1 MSVEERLAKLREA
14 YGAALPAKLAEL
26 RAGLLAANSVETIDA
41 ARMLAHRLRG
51 TAATYGFPDVSDAC
65 ARIEDALEANAAP
78 SPDALAT
85 LASTLPAR

>member
-1 MSVEERLAKLREA
+1 MSVADRLAKLREA

-26 RAGLLAANSVETIDA
+26 RAALLVADSVETVAA

-51 TAATYGFPDVSDAC
+51 TAATYGFPEVSEAC

-78 SPDALAT
+78 SPDERSQITAMLGE
-85 LASTLPAR
+85 R

>member
-1 MSVEERLAKLREA
+1 LSVDERLAKLREA

-26 RAGLLAANSVETIDA
+26 RAGLLAASSVETVAA

-51 TAATYGFPDVSDAC
+51 TAATYGFPEVSEAC

-78 SPDALAT
+78 SPDERTSLAAT
-85 LASTLPAR
+85 LER